1 MICPLCQKQ
10 TQAEGLCQRCHRWI
24 HRMLDDLYELWQ
36 ASHNELLP
44 GNGGAG
50 SSSGER
56 TIGINVAALSF
67 IAGDD
72 ILKILHS
79 WESEIRQER
88 GLTPPAFLKKLPLE
102 DEIKTAI
109 RFAQAHL
116 DWMGQQPWIGDFADE
131 VKDLV
136 AIGNAA
142 ARRTADKVKR
152 IACPADNADGL
163 PCGRILR
170 INDENLLDIV
180 ECGLCGTQWTAIRLM
195 AVALADDSKEIWLD
209 ADAIGSYLNLDSKAI
224 HKFCK
229 RHEISKR
236 GYLYNLKEI
245 LTKRKEIA

>member
-1 MICPLCQKQ
+1 MICPICQKE
-10 TQAEGLCQRCHRWI
+10 TKREGLCQHCHFGI
-24 HRMLDDLYELWQ
+24 HRMLDDIYELWS
-36 ASHNELLP
+36 AAHSELLP

-79 WESEIRQER
+79 WEGEVRQER
-88 GLTPPAFLKKLPLE
+88 QLTPPAFLKKLSLE

-116 DWMGQQPWIGDFADE
+116 DWMGQQSWIKDFADE
-131 VKDLV
+131 VKELHQ
-136 AIGNAA
+136 IGCAA

-152 IACPADNADGL
+152 IACPADTSEGL
-163 PCGRILR
+163 PCAQILKLS
-170 INDENLLDIV
+170 DESLLDII
-180 ECGLCGTQWTAIRLM
+180 ECRKCGTEWTAIRLI
-195 AVALADDSKEIWLD
+195 AVALSDTAKEVWLD
-209 ADAIGSYLNLDSKAI
+209 AEAIGSYLSLDPKYV

-236 GYLYNLKEI
+236 GYLYNLNEI

>member
-1 MICPLCQKQ
+1 MTCSLCQREV
-10 TQAEGLCQRCHRWI
+10 QAEGLCQRCHRWI
-24 HRMLDDLYELWQ
+24 HRMLDDLYDLWK
-36 ASHNELLP
+36 ASHGELLP

-56 TIGINVAALSF
+56 TIGVNVAALSF

-79 WESEIRQER
+79 WESEVRQER
-88 GLTPPAFLKKLPLE
+88 GLTPPAFLKKLSLE

-116 DWMGQQPWIGDFADE
+116 DWMGQQPWIGDFAGE

-152 IACPADNADGL
+152 IACPADTAEGL
-163 PCGRILR
+163 PCGQILKLS
-170 INDENLLDIV
+170 DEGLLDVV
-180 ECGLCGTQWTAIRLM
+180 ECRLCGTQWTAIRLM
-195 AVALADDSKEIWLD
+195 AVALADNRKEIWLD
-209 ADAIGSYLNLDSKAI
+209 ADAIASYLNVDPSAV
-224 HKFCK
+224 HKYCK
-229 RHEISKR
+229 RNKISKR

-245 LTKRKEIA
+245 LTKRKESA